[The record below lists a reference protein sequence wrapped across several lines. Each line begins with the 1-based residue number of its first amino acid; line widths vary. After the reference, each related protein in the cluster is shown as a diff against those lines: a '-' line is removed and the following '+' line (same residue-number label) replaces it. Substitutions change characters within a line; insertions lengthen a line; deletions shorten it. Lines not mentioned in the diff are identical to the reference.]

1 MPGLLTPA
9 TDSGPREDA
18 VRLGVIACTALKPEL
33 ERLLTPVPEVSRV
46 IYLEAAL
53 HNHPRNMRQRLK
65 AEIRAL
71 APLVDA
77 VFLGYGFCRSLRGL
91 ERECDVPVI
100 LPQIDDCI
108 SLLLTPQRHA
118 EEIRREAG
126 TWFMPPG
133 YAKVSAQMVIK
144 ALNLDRLARH
154 GKDPMAM
161 ARRLFTHYR
170 RGLFIDTGAGD
181 RQALLAGAR
190 QFCEDFNLTL
200 ETTTAD
206 TRLLAAWLDKA
217 RAAAAQAAK
226 QRRAGQSVAA
236 KPGPALPDAGNISF

>member
-1 MPGLLTPA
+1 
-9 TDSGPREDA
+9 

-33 ERLLTPVPEVSRV
+33 ERLLAPVPEVSHV

-53 HNHPRNMRQRLK
+53 HNHPQNMRQRLK

-71 APLVDA
+71 VPLVDA
-77 VFLGYGFCRSLRGL
+77 IFLGYGFCRSLRGL
-91 ERECDVPVI
+91 EREFDVPVI

-133 YAKVSAQMVIK
+133 YAEVSAQMVIE
-144 ALNLDRLARH
+144 ALNLDRLARY

-181 RQALLAGAR
+181 RQTLLAGAR

-206 TRLLAAWLDKA
+206 TRLLATWLDKA
-217 RAAAAQAAK
+217 RATAEKAAK
-226 QRRAGQSVAA
+226 RRRAGRSAPE
-236 KPGPALPDAGNISF
+236 KDGPALPGVGDVSF